1 MPGMN
6 RKGPDGMGAMSG
18 RGRGR
23 CNPSN
28 REANS
33 FDASEGAGMNAPLQ
47 QGAGIGM
54 GQGQGRG
61 MGQGQGQ
68 GRGMGQGQAQ
78 GMRRRDGSGRR
89 RMG

>member
-6 RKGPDGMGAMSG
+6 RRGPKGEGAMSG

-28 REANS
+28 REPNN
-33 FDASEGAGMNAPLQ
+33 FDAPAGAGRRATFLQ
-47 QGAGIGM
+47 EV
-54 GQGQGRG
+54 GRG

-68 GRGMGQGQAQ
+68 GER
-78 GMRRRDGSGRR
+78 MRRRDGSCRR

>member
-6 RKGPDGMGAMSG
+6 RKGPDGEGAMSG

-28 REANS
+28 SETNS
-33 FDASEGAGMNAPLQ
+33 FDASEGAVMNAPFR
-47 QGAGIGM
+47 QGA
-54 GQGQGRG
+54 GRG

-78 GMRRRDGSGRR
+78 GMRRRGGSGRR